1 MANKVSNKVV
11 VIGTGAVGVSYAY
24 AALNQ
29 GTVDELVLIDINQK
43 RVEAEAYD
51 LSHGV
56 LNGPTSTV
64 VKAGTYADCADADIV
79 TI

>member
-29 GTVDELVLIDINQK
+29 GIVDELVLIDINQK
-43 RVEAEAYD
+43 TRRGRSLRFEPRRV
-51 LSHGV
+51 
-56 LNGPTSTV
+56 
-64 VKAGTYADCADADIV
+64 
-79 TI
+79 